1 MLMLALWLQA
11 GPDAAMGA
19 LQGMNNSLE
28 PYIVG
33 HAIGTTVF
41 DSLLV
46 AVFLSIITIVRF
58 FVSRNQ
64 KAKV

>member
-1 MLMLALWLQA
+1 MLMFALWIQA

-19 LQGMNNSLE
+19 IQDMNNSLE

-33 HAIGTTVF
+33 HAIGTTIY
-41 DSLLV
+41 DSLFV
-46 AVFLSIITIVRF
+46 VVFLSVITIVRY
-58 FVSRNQ
+58 FVSRNR